1 MLPHHQMFDGKASR
15 GRVIFVRYISSFLSF
30 SIIKLLCHIFY
41 RGNAAWLND
50 SKKRDLGDVRLMVL
64 LNHTSLFEPVFIR
77 FASWRYVWLL
87 ARKLVVP
94 GADVTMNRP
103 LTGKLLKLILP
114 GAVPITRKKDD
125 SWSHFLNHINDD
137 TVAAIL
143 PEGRMKRDSGLDKF
157 GRTMRVRGGVAEIM
171 ERIHHGKILFV
182 YSGGLHHI
190 QKPGVNRFPRLFK
203 TISVNLELIDIER
216 YKSDIN
222 ALMEESGNKDFTR
235 QVMVD
240 MNERL
245 ASKIP

>member
-1 MLPHHQMFDGKASR
+1 MQH
-15 GRVIFVRYISSFLSF
+15 ITSFLSF
-30 SIIKLLCHIFY
+30 SLIKLLCHIFY
-41 RGNAAWLND
+41 RGNATWLDD
-50 SKKRDLGDVRLMVL
+50 SKKSDLGDVRLMVL

-143 PEGRMKRDSGLDKF
+143 PEGRMKRDSGLDKY
-157 GRTMRVRGGVAEIM
+157 GRTMKVRGGVAEIM
-171 ERIHHGKILFV
+171 ERIHHGKILFI

-190 QKPGVNRFPRLFK
+190 QKPGINRFPRLFK
-203 TISVNLELIDIER
+203 TISVNLELMDITQ
-216 YKSDIN
+216 YKSHIST
-222 ALMEESGNKDFTR
+222 LMSGNESQDFTR
-235 QVMVD
+235 CVMAD

-245 ASKIP
+245 ANKLP

>member
-1 MLPHHQMFDGKASR
+1 VQHITS
-15 GRVIFVRYISSFLSF
+15 FVSF
-30 SIIKLLCHIFY
+30 SIIKLLCHVFY
-41 RGNAAWLND
+41 RGNAAWLGD
-50 SKKRDLGDVRLMVL
+50 SKKNDLGDVRLMVL

-87 ARKLVVP
+87 ARKMVVP
-94 GADVTMNRP
+94 GADVTMKRP

-125 SWSHFLNHINDD
+125 SWTRFLDHINDD

-171 ERIHHGKILFV
+171 ERIHHGKILFI

-203 TISVNLELIDIER
+203 TINVNLELMDIET
-216 YKSDIN
+216 YKMHIEEK
-222 ALMEESGNKDFTR
+222 MKESGGDDFTR
-235 QVMVD
+235 HVVMD
-240 MNERL
+240 MNARL
-245 ASKIP
+245 VNKVPQAD

>member
-1 MLPHHQMFDGKASR
+1 VQH
-15 GRVIFVRYISSFLSF
+15 ITSFLSF

-41 RGNAAWLND
+41 RGDATWLED
-50 SKKRDLGDVRLMVL
+50 SKKSELEDVRLMVL

-77 FASWRYVWLL
+77 FASWKYVWLL
-87 ARKLVVP
+87 ATKMIVP
-94 GADVTMNRP
+94 GADVTMKRP

-114 GAVPITRKKDD
+114 GAIPITRKKDN
-125 SWSHFLNHINDD
+125 SWSHFLDRINDD

-171 ERIHHGKILFV
+171 QRIHHGKILFL

-203 TISVNLELIDIER
+203 TISVNLELMDIEA
-216 YKSDIN
+216 YKADIKKKMTEN
-222 ALMEESGNKDFTR
+222 GVEDFTR
-235 QVMVD
+235 QVVMD
-240 MNERL
+240 MNSRL
-245 ASKIP
+245 VTKIPQAD